1 MSQKTG
7 EQKLNQMKKN
17 NAASDAF
24 DNEIDNLIQNT
35 PTVNSKGKKVKK
47 IPGANS
53 MPTGGSNKS
62 VNANLD
68 SF

>member
-1 MSQKTG
+1 MDKKTG
-7 EQKLNQMKKN
+7 EAKLNQMKKDN
-17 NAASDAF
+17 KPFDDF